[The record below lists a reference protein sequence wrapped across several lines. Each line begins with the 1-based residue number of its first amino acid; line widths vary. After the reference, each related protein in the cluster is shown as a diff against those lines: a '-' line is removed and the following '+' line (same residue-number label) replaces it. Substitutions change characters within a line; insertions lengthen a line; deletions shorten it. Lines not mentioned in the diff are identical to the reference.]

1 MAIDGLTTPERKVP
15 PRKKDMVTR
24 EEARQRVKRLLWLG
38 LGLYAVYWLLP
49 KETYPAELRNA
60 NFVVPEVTYSLED
73 PGEGSNETW
82 IEVVSWSP
90 RAFVVHNW
98 ITDEE
103 ASHIMEEGTKTLE
116 RSQVVDRKTG
126 EFKDSKVRTSSGTF
140 LPRYGTRELANLQER
155 SALLLGYPVFNGE
168 PTQVLRYSP
177 TEQYRPHYDW
187 LSYLEPG
194 ETQRAVTI
202 LSYLSEVEAGGET
215 NFPYGKLHRDFAE
228 AQRAEGRATAP
239 LFSETKC
246 VSVSASVRPKKNSA
260 LVFWDLDPACVY
272 KEVAA
277 LHEGCPVISGE
288 KWSTTIWSRTQPI
301 YVTRESMQNYQQKM
315 QEFLPESVSLGDHV
329 VNWGFT
335 RLKWFQWRPKRY

>member
-1 MAIDGLTTPERKVP
+1 
-15 PRKKDMVTR
+15 MVTR

-103 ASHIMEEGTKTLE
+103 ASHIVEEGTKTLE

-140 LPRYGTRELANLQER
+140 T
-155 SALLLGYPVFNGE
+155 S
-168 PTQVLRYSP
+168 
-177 TEQYRPHYDW
+177 
-187 LSYLEPG
+187 
-194 ETQRAVTI
+194 I
-202 LSYLSEVEAGGET
+202 
-215 NFPYGKLHRDFAE
+215 
-228 AQRAEGRATAP
+228 
-239 LFSETKC
+239 
-246 VSVSASVRPKKNSA
+246 
-260 LVFWDLDPACVY
+260 
-272 KEVAA
+272 
-277 LHEGCPVISGE
+277 
-288 KWSTTIWSRTQPI
+288 
-301 YVTRESMQNYQQKM
+301 
-315 QEFLPESVSLGDHV
+315 
-329 VNWGFT
+329 
-335 RLKWFQWRPKRY
+335 